1 MMCRPMI
8 ARPVRGGIL
17 AWSAVASALAG
28 FAVCLVAW
36 LDGGGSVDVAW
47 APTLDLR
54 LEFALDGLGAL
65 YALLATGIGTVVFA
79 YGAAYLPLHLEHERR
94 PATEDRRFWPWMTL
108 FMVSMV
114 GLACARDLILIF
126 VFFDL
131 TAVASYFLIG
141 FDRDQREARGAALMA
156 LLITGIS
163 AVALLLGAVLL
174 YDEYGTFSLPELF
187 ARAEGTTTTAI
198 AGSLIAVAALAKSA
212 QVPLHFWLPRA
223 MAAPTPV
230 SAYLHSAA
238 MVAAGVLV
246 IGRVHPLLALDQ
258 SVLDGLLVIGLASIV
273 VGGVLALGQDQLKQ
287 ILAHSTISQYGYVVA
302 LYGIGGAAA
311 SGAAALYVIA
321 HAIAK
326 SALFMTAGAVTMA
339 TRESRLSHLGG
350 LARRMPVLAVA
361 SGIAAATLAAL
372 PLSLGFFKD
381 ELFFGAATEKGPL
394 VTMLAVLAAALSFAY
409 IGRFWLGLFT
419 GARRTETQAIP
430 VLLVAPVVLLAAI
443 AVAGGFVVGPF
454 AALAGD
460 AATVTHGA
468 AVELS
473 PAYHLD
479 ARAENTMALAAWVLG
494 AAFLIFGR
502 VRDAVARAFGRAGDA
517 IGPRRWYGRT
527 LRGLN
532 TFSDRLHETEVRDLR
547 TSIAAVLV
555 PTGVLV
561 ALGFAFTPTSGS
573 FTVGAVELE
582 DVPILVLLVLS
593 VAASFTVVRDSGR
606 LRPVL
611 ALSVI
616 GFALAAVYAVTGA
629 PDVALV
635 AVLVE
640 TIFTVVFVGVFSR
653 LPQPRRREASWPSR
667 TRRNVAAGVVSG
679 AASFAVIW
687 ATLSRTSPIRGD
699 SAEQV
704 ALTPE
709 AHGGDIVTV
718 ILADFRGL
726 DTMVEITVLAVA
738 VIGVAGLLRRGRSW

>member
-1 MMCRPMI
+1 MSANQ
-8 ARPVRGGIL
+8 AR
-17 AWSAVASALAG
+17 
-28 FAVCLVAW
+28 
-36 LDGGGSVDVAW
+36 
-47 APTLDLR
+47 
-54 LEFALDGLGAL
+54 
-65 YALLATGIGTVVFA
+65 
-79 YGAAYLPLHLEHERR
+79 
-94 PATEDRRFWPWMTL
+94 
-108 FMVSMV
+108 
-114 GLACARDLILIF
+114 
-126 VFFDL
+126 
-131 TAVASYFLIG
+131 
-141 FDRDQREARGAALMA
+141 
-156 LLITGIS
+156 
-163 AVALLLGAVLL
+163 
-174 YDEYGTFSLPELF
+174 
-187 ARAEGTTTTAI
+187 
-198 AGSLIAVAALAKSA
+198 
-212 QVPLHFWLPRA
+212 
-223 MAAPTPV
+223 
-230 SAYLHSAA
+230 
-238 MVAAGVLV
+238 
-246 IGRVHPLLALDQ
+246 
-258 SVLDGLLVIGLASIV
+258 
-273 VGGVLALGQDQLKQ
+273 
-287 ILAHSTISQYGYVVA
+287 
-302 LYGIGGAAA
+302 
-311 SGAAALYVIA
+311 
-321 HAIAK
+321 
-326 SALFMTAGAVTMA
+326 
-339 TRESRLSHLGG
+339 
-350 LARRMPVLAVA
+350 
-361 SGIAAATLAAL
+361 
-372 PLSLGFFKD
+372 
-381 ELFFGAATEKGPL
+381 
-394 VTMLAVLAAALSFAY
+394 
-409 IGRFWLGLFT
+409 
-419 GARRTETQAIP
+419 
-430 VLLVAPVVLLAAI
+430 
-443 AVAGGFVVGPF
+443 
-454 AALAGD
+454 
-460 AATVTHGA
+460 
-468 AVELS
+468 
-473 PAYHLD
+473 
-479 ARAENTMALAAWVLG
+479 
-494 AAFLIFGR
+494 
-502 VRDAVARAFGRAGDA
+502 
-517 IGPRRWYGRT
+517 PRRWYGRT